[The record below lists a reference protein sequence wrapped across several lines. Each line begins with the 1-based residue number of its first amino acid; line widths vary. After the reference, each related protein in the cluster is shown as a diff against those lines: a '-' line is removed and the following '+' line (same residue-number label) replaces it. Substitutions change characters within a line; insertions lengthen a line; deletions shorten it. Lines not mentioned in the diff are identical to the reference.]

1 MMLMYASISFAE
13 TAG

>member
-1 MMLMYASISFAE
+1 MLMYASISFAE